1 MDEEA
6 CFEKTEMKIN
16 PAEIF
21 TKINTQKLSDYS
33 DKQQPNPIT
42 QEQKTQKTSPNIDK
56 VEISHIPQNN
66 ESTDLKKIPAE
77 IEMAKQEIIDTIKK
91 HPDIE
96 KYQQI
101 KDQVQSGNYVVD
113 AKETARALIS
123 KGSFDELV

>member
-1 MDEEA
+1 MAEVT
-6 CFEKTEMKIN
+6 CYEKTEMKIN

-42 QEQKTQKTSPNIDK
+42 QEQKTSPNIDK

-77 IEMAKQEIIDTIKK
+77 IEMAKQEIINSIKK

-101 KDQVQSGNYVVD
+101 KDQVQSGNYTVD
-113 AKETARALIS
+113 AKETAMAMIH

>member
-1 MDEEA
+1 MDEET
-6 CFEKTEMKIN
+6 CSEKTEMKIN

-21 TKINTQKLSDYS
+21 TKTNTQKLSDYS
-33 DKQQPNPIT
+33 DKQQPNHIT

-77 IEMAKQEIIDTIKK
+77 IEMAKQEIINSIKK
-91 HPDIE
+91 HPDVE
-96 KYQQI
+96 KYQRI
-101 KDQVQSGNYVVD
+101 KEQVQSGNYVVD
-113 AKETARALIS
+113 AKETALAMIH

>member
-1 MDEEA
+1 MDEKT
-6 CFEKTEMKIN
+6 CSEKTEMKIN

-42 QEQKTQKTSPNIDK
+42 QEQKTSPNIDK

-66 ESTDLKKIPAE
+66 ESTDLKEIPAE
-77 IEMAKQEIIDTIKK
+77 IEMAKQEIINSIKK

-113 AKETARALIS
+113 ANATAKAMIH